1 MRKYFYF
8 VATDP
13 MAWVN
18 EKGNA
23 RSPVRPDQVKGQTRE
38 LAREVKRNWS
48 SPEQK
53 TVICK
58 FDRKPPYKFLGV
70 VS

>member
-8 VATDP
+8 VATDT
-13 MAWVN
+13 MDCVD
-18 EKGNA
+18 EEGNA
-23 RSPVRPDQVKGQTRE
+23 WLLGDPSKLLGQTRE
-38 LAREVKRNWS
+38 LAREIKRNWYA
-48 SPEQK
+48 PEEK
-53 TVICK
+53 PIICK